1 MLKKDGFLWPSNLLK
16 DFAVASIQL
25 ISACLIQHYHA
36 MKFSKYYL
44 AAFFS
49 FVIWGFFSLALK
61 PLKAYASLD
70 ILFYRVFLCAVI
82 MAVISLIFRVKVLK
96 SNIRIFKEM
105 PAKQRT
111 RVTMLTFLGGALL
124 TANWFFFIYVMNHIS
139 VKAASFA
146 YLVCPIMT
154 TVIAF
159 FVLNEKLSKWQW
171 AAVSLS
177 VMSCVLLS
185 FNNVAD
191 IAYSLIVAASY
202 ALYLVSQR
210 KNVGLDKFLV
220 LTVQILFSAFLL
232 LPFYPTYSEALPTE
246 FTFYALIFLI
256 AVLFTIVPLYMN
268 LYALQG
274 VTSSTMGILLYIN
287 PLMNFATALFYFHE
301 PINSVQITAYS
312 LILLSIVIF
321 NERFIFRR
329 RSAALV

>member
-1 MLKKDGFLWPSNLLK
+1 
-16 DFAVASIQL
+16 
-25 ISACLIQHYHA
+25 

-44 AAFFS
+44 SAFVS

-61 PLKAYASLD
+61 PLKDYPSLD
-70 ILFYRVFLCAVI
+70 ILFYRVFFCAVI
-82 MAVISLIFRVKVLK
+82 MAVTSLFIRRKVLAD
-96 SNIRIFKEM
+96 NIRIFKEM
-105 PAKQRT
+105 PAMQRKSVAT
-111 RVTMLTFLGGALL
+111 LTLSGGILL

-171 AAVSLS
+171 TAVSMS
-177 VMSCVLLS
+177 VASCILLS
-185 FNNVAD
+185 FNNISD

-202 ALYLVSQR
+202 AFYLVSQR
-210 KNVGLDKFLV
+210 KNTGMDKFLV
-220 LTVQILFSAFLL
+220 LTVQILFSALIL
-232 LPFYPTYSEALPTE
+232 LPFYPVYSAGIPTE
-246 FTFYALIFLI
+246 ISFYALIMVI

-287 PLMNFATALFYFHE
+287 PLMNFAIALFYFHE
-301 PINSVQITAYS
+301 PINFIQIVAYS
-312 LILLSIVIF
+312 IILISIVVF
-321 NERFIFRR
+321 NERFLFGRKR
-329 RSAALV
+329 TALV

>member
-1 MLKKDGFLWPSNLLK
+1 
-16 DFAVASIQL
+16 
-25 ISACLIQHYHA
+25 

-44 AAFFS
+44 AAFVS

-82 MAVISLIFRVKVLK
+82 MSVISLLVRREVLK
-96 SNIRIFKEM
+96 DNVRKFRAM
-105 PAKQRT
+105 PAKQRQ
-111 RVTMLTFLGGALL
+111 RVALLTLAGGILL

-159 FVLNEKLSKWQW
+159 FVLDEKLSKWQW
-171 AAVSLS
+171 AAVLLS
-177 VMSCVLLS
+177 ITSCALLS
-185 FNNVAD
+185 FANIAD
-191 IAYSLIVAASY
+191 VAYSMIVALSY

-210 KNVGLDKFLV
+210 KNAGLDKFLV
-220 LTVQILFSAFLL
+220 LTVQILFSALIL
-232 LPFYPTYSEALPTE
+232 LPFYPKYSAEVPAEPV
-246 FTFYALIFLI
+246 FWILIFLI
-256 AVLFTIVPLYMN
+256 AVLMTIVPLFLN

-287 PLMNFATALFYFHE
+287 PLMNFAIALFYFHE
-301 PINSVQITAYS
+301 PINMIQITAYS
-312 LILLSIVIF
+312 LILLSIVVF
-321 NERFIFRR
+321 NERFIFRKR
-329 RSAALV
+329 QAAMS

>member
-1 MLKKDGFLWPSNLLK
+1 MIFNASEPVQLFSCFLKTVHSRR
-16 DFAVASIQL
+16 L
-25 ISACLIQHYHA
+25 IHFTSS

-44 AAFFS
+44 AAFIS

-61 PLKAYASLD
+61 PLKDYASLD
-70 ILFYRVFLCAVI
+70 ILFYRVLFCAVI
-82 MAVISLIFRVKVLK
+82 MAVISLFIRIKVLK
-96 SNIRIFKEM
+96 DNIRIFRQM
-105 PAKQRT
+105 PSAQRK
-111 RVTMLTFLGGALL
+111 RVSILTLAGGFLL

-154 TVIAF
+154 TVIAY

-171 AAVSLS
+171 TAVLLS
-177 VMSCVLLS
+177 VASCMLLS
-185 FNNVAD
+185 FNNVSD

-202 ALYLVSQR
+202 AFYLVSQR

-220 LTVQILFSAFLL
+220 LTVQILFSALLL
-232 LPFYPTYSEALPTE
+232 LPFYPQYSEALPTE
-246 FTFYALIFLI
+246 FSFYALILLI

-287 PLMNFATALFYFHE
+287 PLMNFAIALLYFHE
-301 PINSVQITAYS
+301 PINAIQITAYS
-312 LILLSIVIF
+312 MILISIVVF
-321 NERFIFRR
+321 NERFIFGRR
-329 RSAALV
+329 RAALG

>member
-1 MLKKDGFLWPSNLLK
+1 
-16 DFAVASIQL
+16 
-25 ISACLIQHYHA
+25 

-44 AAFFS
+44 AAFIS

-61 PLKAYASLD
+61 PLKDYASLD

-82 MAVISLIFRVKVLK
+82 MAVISLFVRINVSKD
-96 SNIRIFKEM
+96 NIRRFRQL
-105 PAKQRT
+105 PAKEKR
-111 RVTMLTFLGGALL
+111 RVGMLTISGGFLL

-154 TVIAF
+154 TVIAY
-159 FVLNEKLSKWQW
+159 FVLDEKLSKWQW
-171 AAVSLS
+171 AAVLLS
-177 VMSCVLLS
+177 VLSCMLLS
-185 FNNVAD
+185 FSNIAD

-202 ALYLVSQR
+202 AFYLVSQR
-210 KNVGLDKFLV
+210 KNTGFDKFLV
-220 LTVQILFSAFLL
+220 LTVQILFSALL
-232 LPFYPTYSEALPTE
+232 LAPFYPVYSEAIPTE
-246 FTFYALIFLI
+246 FSFYALIFLI

-287 PLMNFATALFYFHE
+287 PLMNFAIALLYFHE
-301 PINSVQITAYS
+301 PINAIQAIAYS

-321 NERFIFRR
+321 NERFIFRKR
-329 RSAALV
+329 AAMV